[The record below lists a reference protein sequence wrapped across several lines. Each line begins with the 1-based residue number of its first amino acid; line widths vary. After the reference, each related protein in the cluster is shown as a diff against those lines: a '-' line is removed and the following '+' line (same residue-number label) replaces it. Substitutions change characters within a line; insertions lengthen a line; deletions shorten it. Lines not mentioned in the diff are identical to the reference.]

1 LNPTA
6 RFLLGVLVGLLI
18 LPAALSLYVATGHAP
33 VATADPSMPMEAFFA
48 KMGRK
53 SRIRAE
59 QPKRDLSTFSAA
71 DLEAGADIYQKNCA
85 FCHGLP
91 NQPKPNAAKGMFPRA
106 PQLLDKDDMVTDD
119 PVGESFWKAKN
130 GIRLSG
136 MPGFK
141 DSLSETQIWQVSAL
155 LAKADQLPAEA
166 SAKLKSK
173 DAADPPLP
181 NLKNQIPNS
190 K

>member
-1 LNPTA
+1 LRPTV
-6 RFLLGVLVGLLI
+6 RFLLGVLAGLLI
-18 LPAALSLYVATGHAP
+18 LPAALYMYVATGHAP

-59 QPKRDLSTFSAA
+59 QPKRYLSTFSAA
-71 DLEAGADIYQKNCA
+71 DLETGADIYQKNCA

-91 NQPKPNAAKGMFPRA
+91 NQPKPNAAKGMYPRA
-106 PQLLDKDDMVTDD
+106 PQLLDKDDMVIDD
-119 PVGESFWKAKN
+119 PVGESFWKVKN

-155 LAKADQLPAEA
+155 LAKAEQLPAEVR
-166 SAKLKSK
+166 AKLKSK
-173 DAADPPLP
+173 EATDPSLP
-181 NLKNQIPNS
+181 VPNSQIPNS

>member
-1 LNPTA
+1 MSPTVK
-6 RFLLGVLVGLLI
+6 FLLGVLVGLLI
-18 LPAALSLYVATGHAP
+18 LPAALYFYVATGHAP

-59 QPKRDLSTFSAA
+59 QPKRDLSTFSTA

-91 NQPKPNAAKGMFPRA
+91 NQPEPNAGKGMFPRA
-106 PQLLDKDDMVTDD
+106 PQLLNKDDMVIDD
-119 PVGESFWKAKN
+119 PVGESFWKVKN

-141 DSLSETQIWQVSAL
+141 DSLSEAQIWQVSAL
-155 LAKADQLPAEA
+155 LAKAEQLPAEV
-166 SAKLKSK
+166 SAKLRSREAT
-173 DAADPPLP
+173 DTPLP
-181 NLKNQIPNS
+181 NLKSQVPNS